1 MLIIWCVC
9 SMLPNANSDMHM
21 AYHTCDKTGG
31 CCVRLAHLPLGNT
44 RRTTKGGIKHNDLRG
59 TSWGWMG
66 GQTFNHQL
74 TASANDF
81 VWWFIP
87 GHTMDLLQTNIDC
100 VIDQFMFN
108 TKLNVLHWK
117 LFCFDFN
124 MSWVHTS
131 PTNSTSRKLWL
142 HNGNTFNTPQNKKYN
157 LTVIAGYLQCAF
169 PVGLLTD

>member
-1 MLIIWCVC
+1 MCLRHVPQCK
-9 SMLPNANSDMHM
+9 LRY
-21 AYHTCDKTGG
+21 AYGIAYYMWQDRWM
-31 CCVRLAHLPLGNT
+31 VAHLPVGNT

-81 VWWFIP
+81 VWWFMTWTYYKQIS
-87 GHTMDLLQTNIDC
+87 IY
-100 VIDQFMFN
+100 VIF
-108 TKLNVLHWK
+108 LHWK

-131 PTNSTSRKLWL
+131 PTNSTSSKLWL
-142 HNGNTFNTPQNKKYN
+142 HNGNTFVPHKTKNTTW
-157 LTVIAGYLQCAF
+157 LLLGLGYLQDISSI
-169 PVGLLTD
+169 VWEYVN